1 MTKEAYEQMMAGLRE
16 AEEEYS
22 RIVFPDCTAK
32 YYAVRQAVMLL
43 EERDALAM
51 LNEPK
56 TVLHREDGDY
66 CPRCST
72 ISTRA
77 IGLQKLHLGTS
88 YCPYCGQAVKW
99 DADD

>member
-1 MTKEAYEQMMAGLRE
+1 MGMTKEAYEQMMTGLRE

-32 YYAVRQAVMLL
+32 YYAVRQAIMLL

-56 TVLHREDGDY
+56 TVLHRDDGDY

-72 ISTRA
+72 ISIRA
-77 IGLQKLHLGTS
+77 IGLQKLHPGTQ

-99 DADD
+99 